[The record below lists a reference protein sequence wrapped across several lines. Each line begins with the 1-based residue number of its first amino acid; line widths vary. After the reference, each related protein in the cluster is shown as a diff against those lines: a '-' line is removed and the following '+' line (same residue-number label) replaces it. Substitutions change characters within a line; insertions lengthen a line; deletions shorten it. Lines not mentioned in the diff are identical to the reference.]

1 MELFLRDIY
10 LENLEKTDF
19 KGAVEYLQMRAER
32 MASGDAL
39 ARLMGE
45 IFWMLLYKEQLVL
58 TPSEAE
64 ICRGNLAALRAR
76 AQRENKGA
84 LFPALAGHLTE
95 RCPWFFADCI
105 TNPSDLEETF
115 RTADRQAAK
124 LFAKALLTDPRNP
137 LAAAMA
143 YPRNADGKRNLP
155 KDVKT
160 ALLDSLKGDSAIEN
174 YLKNEIC

>member
-10 LENLEKTDF
+10 LENLEKKDF
-19 KGAVEYLQMRAER
+19 REALDYLQMRAEKLGTGE
-32 MASGDAL
+32 SL

-45 IFWMLLYKEQLVL
+45 LFWMLLSRERLEL
-58 TPSEAE
+58 APSEVE
-64 ICRGNLAALRAR
+64 ICRGNLTALRVR
-76 AQRENKGA
+76 ALRENKGG

-95 RCPWFFADCI
+95 RWPWFFADCV
-105 TNPSDLEETF
+105 TDPQDMEATF
-115 RTADRQAAK
+115 READRQAAK

-143 YPRNADGKRNLP
+143 YPRNSDGKRNLP
-155 KDVKT
+155 RDVKA
-160 ALLDSLKGDSAIEN
+160 ALLDSLKGESAIEY